1 MTELDN
7 DYQNS
12 SEKLAEQLKESEE
25 DIKAGR
31 TIDYSDFKEKL
42 RIKYDLLDLK
52 STVYYPKIKT

>member
-1 MTELDN
+1 MIELDN

-31 TIDYSDFKEKL
+31 AIDYSDFKEKL
-42 RIKYDLLDLK
+42 RIKYDLLD
-52 STVYYPKIKT
+52 